1 MTDGLAALSVLA
13 WLAYLAS
20 RLLARRKVPEL
31 VGFLLVGAALGPS
44 GFELLTADDL
54 ARLAPVTEVALAI
67 LMFLIGE
74 RVSARALRASR
85 WALSAGLVQYVLS
98 GFAVYGA
105 SIALGA
111 DDATA
116 LLLAALAG
124 AGAPLTIASIVASA
138 KAQGAYP
145 SGLVSSHAVCDA
157 LAATTFAAVLPVAIL
172 LADDSAT
179 VGNAIGNF
187 VQLGIGGA
195 VLGLA
200 FGWLISR
207 FGYQIE
213 TSGELLLF
221 VLVHLLVGWSI
232 AEQFD
237 ISLPLAALIGGAVAA
252 TRAPEEF
259 SVRLFRTIRT
269 IEQPLYLLFFAL
281 AGASIH
287 LEDVPQVGLVGI
299 GYLIVRTITKI
310 VGSLIGGGVLGGLGW
325 HDGLRLGID
334 SVPQAGVAV
343 GLAVLAGE
351 QLEGPGTEAA
361 TIVLGSV
368 VVFELIGPLLVA
380 RGLAGGPRQMDERV
394 APPDPLLTTPE
405 VVLIG
410 SQHPL
415 RVPDWVL
422 EQCERWDA
430 SLVAMLTSDDETTE
444 PDLRVRAARVD
455 VPLDVR
461 RWVPGESF
469 TGALV
474 RLREE
479 VRAGLVVLAARPPS
493 TVGSGSRLV
502 LMPHERIA
510 RQVPVP
516 VMLLPL
522 PVEAELSDELPVRH
536 RRHVGRRMFRKIWRR
551 SPNPVLDAQ
560 VEPPPPPPEPP
571 RDAAPATEP
580 SPEPD
585 PPQPEPSTR
594 SDAADAARP
603 PAGSPPGPQS

>member
-1 MTDGLAALSVLA
+1 MSEGLAALSVIA

-44 GFELLTADDL
+44 GFELLEADDL
-54 ARLAPVTEVALAI
+54 SRLAPVTEVALAI

-74 RVSARALRASR
+74 RLSGRALRASR
-85 WALSAGLVQYVLS
+85 WALSTGIVQYVLS
-98 GFAVYGA
+98 GLAVYA
-105 SIALGA
+105 VSIALGA
-111 DDATA
+111 ERPTA

-124 AGAPLTIASIVASA
+124 AGAPLTVASVVTSA
-138 KAQGAYP
+138 KAQGRYP
-145 SGLVSSHAVCDA
+145 QGLVSSHAVCDA

-172 LADDSAT
+172 LADESSTVESALD
-179 VGNAIGNF
+179 NF
-187 VQLGIGGA
+187 VRLGVGGA

-221 VLVHLLVGWSI
+221 VLVHLLVGWTV
-232 AEQFD
+232 ADLTD
-237 ISLPLAALIGGAVAA
+237 ISLPLAALIGGAVASS
-252 TRAPEEF
+252 RAPEEF

-287 LEDVPQVGLVGI
+287 LEDVPEVGLVGI
-299 GYLIVRTITKI
+299 GYLAVRTATKL
-310 VGSLIGGGVLGGLGW
+310 VGGVAGGLLGGLGW
-325 HDGLRLGID
+325 RDGVRLGVD

-361 TIVLGSV
+361 TIVLGAV

-380 RGLAGGPRQMDERV
+380 RGLARGPRAVDEHTDV
-394 APPDPLLTTPE
+394 ADPLATTPE
-405 VVLIG
+405 VVLVA
-410 SQHPL
+410 SQRPV
-415 RVPDWVL
+415 RVPDWL
-422 EQCERWDA
+422 LDECERWGS
-430 SLVAMLTSDDETTE
+430 SLVAMFTSDDEVSE
-444 PDLRVRAARVD
+444 GDLRLRAAAAD
-455 VPLDVR
+455 VEVDVR

-469 TGALV
+469 TGSV
-474 RLREE
+474 IRLRDETG
-479 VRAGLVVLAARPPS
+479 AGLIVLAARPPT

-510 RQVPVP
+510 RQVEVP
-516 VMLLPL
+516 VVLLPL
-522 PVEAELSDELPVRH
+522 PVDDAAVADDPLPVRRSRL
-536 RRHVGRRMFRKIWRR
+536 RRLWRR
-551 SPNPVLDAQ
+551 RRGGDEPAPDLDVGVAVNGTGVNGVAHSGDSGRAQPVDDA
-560 VEPPPPPPEPP
+560 
-571 RDAAPATEP
+571 T
-580 SPEPD
+580 
-585 PPQPEPSTR
+585 
-594 SDAADAARP
+594 AADAP
-603 PAGSPPGPQS
+603 PRG

>member
-1 MTDGLAALSVLA
+1 MSEGLAALSVIA

-44 GFELLTADDL
+44 GFELLAAEDL

-74 RVSARALRASR
+74 RLSARALRASR
-85 WALSAGLVQYVLS
+85 WALSSGIVQYVLS
-98 GFAVYGA
+98 GVAVYGA
-105 SIALGA
+105 SIGLGA
-111 DDATA
+111 ERPAA

-124 AGAPLTIASIVASA
+124 AGAPLTVASIVTSA
-138 KAQGAYP
+138 KAQGRYP
-145 SGLVSSHAVCDA
+145 QGLVSSHAVCDA

-172 LADDSAT
+172 LADDSST
-179 VGNAIGNF
+179 VESAFGNF
-187 VQLGIGGA
+187 VRLGIGGA
-195 VLGLA
+195 VLGVA

-207 FGYQIE
+207 FGHQIE

-221 VLVHLLVGWSI
+221 VLVHLLVGWTI
-232 AEQFD
+232 ADISD
-237 ISLPLAALIGGAVAA
+237 ISLPLAALIGGAVASS
-252 TRAPEEF
+252 RAPEEF

-287 LEDVPQVGLVGI
+287 LEDVPDVGLVGI
-299 GYLIVRTITKI
+299 GYLAVRTVTK
-310 VGSLIGGGVLGGLGW
+310 VAGGLFGGLLGGLAW
-325 HDGLRLGID
+325 RDGLRLGVD

-380 RGLAGGPRQMDERV
+380 RGLARGPRAVDEHTEV
-394 APPDPLLTTPE
+394 VDPLASTPE
-405 VVLIG
+405 VVLVA
-410 SQHPL
+410 SQRPV
-415 RVPDWVL
+415 RVPDWL
-422 EQCERWDA
+422 LDECDRWGS
-430 SLVAMLTSDDETTE
+430 SLVAMFTTDDDVSEQ
-444 PDLRVRAARVD
+444 DLRLRAAAAD
-455 VPLDVR
+455 VEIDVR

-469 TGALV
+469 TGSV
-474 RLREE
+474 IRLQEE
-479 VRAGLVVLAARPPS
+479 TGAGLIVLAARPPS

-510 RQVPVP
+510 RQAAVPV
-516 VMLLPL
+516 VLLPL
-522 PVEAELSDELPVRH
+522 PVVDDGGADEPTPA
-536 RRHVGRRMFRKIWRR
+536 RR
-551 SPNPVLDAQ
+551 SRLGRLLRRR
-560 VEPPPPPPEPP
+560 
-571 RDAAPATEP
+571 RDDEDP
-580 SPEPD
+580 PD
-585 PPQPEPSTR
+585 PDVAAVSNGATPTNGDAPEV
-594 SDAADAARP
+594 AADAP
-603 PAGSPPGPQS
+603 PDEAEEPAPADVPPTT

>member
-1 MTDGLAALSVLA
+1 MSDGLAALSVLA

-31 VGFLLVGAALGPS
+31 VGFLVVGAVLGPS
-44 GFELLTADDL
+44 GFELLTGSDL

-74 RVSARALRASR
+74 RVSARALRATR

-98 GFAVYGA
+98 GLAVYGA

-111 DDATA
+111 DRATA

-124 AGAPLTIASIVASA
+124 AGAPLTIASVVTSA

-172 LADDSAT
+172 LADDDAT
-179 VGNAIGNF
+179 VNDAIGNF
-187 VQLGIGGA
+187 VRLGIGGA
-195 VLGLA
+195 VLGVA
-200 FGWLISR
+200 FGFLIAR
-207 FGYQIE
+207 FGSQIE

-221 VLVHLLVGWSI
+221 VLVHLLVGWTI

-299 GYLIVRTITKI
+299 GYLVVRTVTKI
-310 VGSLIGGGVLGGLGW
+310 AGSVIGGGAFGGLGW
-325 HDGLRLGID
+325 RDGLRLGID

-380 RGLAGGPRQMDERV
+380 RGLARGPRAMDERA

-405 VVLIG
+405 VVLVG

-422 EQCERWDA
+422 EQCERWGA
-430 SLVAMLTSDDETTE
+430 SLVALLTSDDDTTE
-444 PDLRVRAARVD
+444 PDLRVRAAGAD

-479 VRAGLVVLAARPPS
+479 VGAGLVVLAARPPS

-522 PVEAELSDELPVRH
+522 PVAAEHADEVPA
-536 RRHVGRRMFRKIWRR
+536 GERR
-551 SPNPVLDAQ
+551 SLRQRLFGRVRRRRVDEVVGETGSDAV
-560 VEPPPPPPEPP
+560 VEIA
-571 RDAAPATEP
+571 DAAPSPPP
-580 SPEPD
+580 SGSSTNGAGPE
-585 PPQPEPSTR
+585 EVR
-594 SDAADAARP
+594 RP
-603 PAGSPPGPQS
+603 PASSPRGPQA